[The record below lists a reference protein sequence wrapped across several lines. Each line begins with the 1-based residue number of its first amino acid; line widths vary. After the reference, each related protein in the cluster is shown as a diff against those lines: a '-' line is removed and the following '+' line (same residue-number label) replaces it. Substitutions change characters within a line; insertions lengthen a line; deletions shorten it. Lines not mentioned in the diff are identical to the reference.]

1 MTTLFY
7 YLPVRDKL
15 VYVTNLH
22 DQDVDYLDNHISK
35 TFEDWFSVRNICNDE
50 VLVNRVKIFA
60 HEKKLIYI
68 KQTILYF
75 ASYVN

>member
-1 MTTLFY
+1 M
-7 YLPVRDKL
+7 
-15 VYVTNLH
+15 VTNLH

-50 VLVNRVKIFA
+50 VLVYRVKIFA

>member
-1 MTTLFY
+1 MVTT
-7 YLPVRDKL
+7 D
-15 VYVTNLH
+15 NLH

-35 TFEDWFSVRNICNDE
+35 TFEDWFPVRNICNDE
-50 VLVNRVKIFA
+50 VLVNRVKILA
-60 HEKKLIYI
+60 HAKKLIYI

>member
-1 MTTLFY
+1 M
-7 YLPVRDKL
+7 
-15 VYVTNLH
+15 VTNLH

-35 TFEDWFSVRNICNDE
+35 TFEDICNDE